1 MPESVKR
8 GLGWIVVAVIAGLIA
23 VMAGQGDTWAANSV
37 RGIAGATCLV
47 TGFIGLGML
56 ARGLLR
62 D

>member
-8 GLGWIVVAVIAGLIA
+8 GLGLVVVAVIAGLVA
-23 VMAGQGDTWAANSV
+23 VMAGQGDTWAANSL

-47 TGFIGLGML
+47 VGLVGL
-56 ARGLLR
+56 VQVARGLLR